1 MLLMNRCV
9 LYIAQPVAGLKRE
22 LGGGGGAVHGKVLEN
37 EKGVRGNQNVGQMWG
52 SNCKNVV
59 FGPGVE

>member
-1 MLLMNRCV
+1 MVADAKGYLK
-9 LYIAQPVAGLKRE
+9 IAQPVAGLKRE
-22 LGGGGGAVHGKVLEN
+22 LGGAVHGKVLEN
-37 EKGVRGNQNVGQMWG
+37 KKGVRGNQNVGQMWG